1 MKQLFIWLLAI
12 TPAMLLAQ
20 VLPETVQ
27 GAATWSLTYTQ
38 GRIVQ
43 LAEAIPADKYDWRPD
58 EGVRSVG
65 ESLLHLAS
73 VNFLI
78 PMLAGHTPAENVD
91 PMTLET
97 SVTGKADIIATVKAS
112 YAYANEGVKGISKKQ
127 LGDKVEFPFPGEYN
141 KTNALMVL
149 TGHCEE
155 HLGQL
160 IAYARMNGITPPW
173 SETADE

>member
-78 PMLAGHTPAENVD
+78 PMLAGHYRH
-91 PMTLET
+91 
-97 SVTGKADIIATVKAS
+97 S
-112 YAYANEGVKGISKKQ
+112 
-127 LGDKVEFPFPGEYN
+127 
-141 KTNALMVL
+141 
-149 TGHCEE
+149 
-155 HLGQL
+155 
-160 IAYARMNGITPPW
+160 
-173 SETADE
+173 